1 MNNWKSIDRVKEYGK
16 HTDFVETSN
25 FPHEPIKNFI
35 YNCNLTTC
43 RYNKDGKCVS
53 VENRVV
59 CVDVSRKVLCMG
71 GKEDNDNSR
80 YNK

>member
-1 MNNWKSIDRVKEYGK
+1 MKKTTN
-16 HTDFVETSN
+16 
-25 FPHEPIKNFI
+25 
-35 YNCNLTTC
+35 NCNLTTC
-43 RYNKDGKCVS
+43 RHNKDGKCTS
-53 VENRVV
+53 ERDRAI